1 MRIFRDFKCP
11 NGHVTEHFLSNDIE
25 VTRCD
30 CGEEAKKVISPV
42 KSVLDPISGGFAG
55 ATMKWAKDRER
66 KIQQERKANS
76 QQPFYK
82 TNLHNAKARGLIM
95 AAKLIDERPEE
106 DNVDT
111 AELETQEQFE
121 PQQEVT
127 QEPENE
133 LPDKYKGKSA
143 AELARMH
150 QEAEKLLGRQ
160 SSEVG
165 ELRKVVDS
173 YIQTQLSQQYA
184 PQQPEQDDDVDF
196 FTDPERAVSRAIE
209 KHPKIREAE
218 LYSQQYKKVTAL
230 GQLQAKHP
238 DMNNILNDDKFA
250 EWVKGSKIRTQLF
263 VQADQQYDYEA
274 ADELFSLW
282 KDRQTTVQQT
292 AQAEK
297 AGRKEA
303 VRSANT
309 GNARGNP
316 DSQSRKIYR
325 RADIIKLMK
334 TDPDRYQSLS
344 DEIMK
349 AYAEGR
355 VKQLSFRRI

>member
-1 MRIFRDFKCP
+1 
-11 NGHVTEHFLSNDIE
+11 
-25 VTRCD
+25 
-30 CGEEAKKVISPV
+30 
-42 KSVLDPISGGFAG
+42 
-55 ATMKWAKDRER
+55 
-66 KIQQERKANS
+66 
-76 QQPFYK
+76 
-82 TNLHNAKARGLIM
+82 M

-111 AELETQEQFE
+111 TELDTQEEQFEQE

-127 QEPENE
+127 QETDD

-173 YIQTQLSQQYA
+173 YIQTQLSQQQA
-184 PQQPEQDDDVDF
+184 PQETVNDDDIDYY
-196 FTDPERAVSRAIE
+196 TDPRAAVRKEIE
-209 KHPKIREAE
+209 NHPKIKEAE
-218 LYSQQYKKVTAL
+218 QYTQQYKKATAL
-230 GQLQAKHP
+230 GQLQSKHP
-238 DMNNILNDDKFA
+238 DMQTILQDNRFA
-250 EWVKGSKIRTQLF
+250 EWIKASKIRTQLF

-274 ADELFSLW
+274 ADELFTLW
-282 KDRQTTVQQT
+282 KDRQATVKQT
-292 AQAEK
+292 VQAEK

-303 VRSANT
+303 VKTANT
-309 GNARGNP
+309 GNVRGNP
-316 DSQSRKIYR
+316 DSKSRKIYR

-355 VKQLSFRRI
+355 VK

>member
-1 MRIFRDFKCP
+1 
-11 NGHVTEHFLSNDIE
+11 
-25 VTRCD
+25 
-30 CGEEAKKVISPV
+30 
-42 KSVLDPISGGFAG
+42 
-55 ATMKWAKDRER
+55 
-66 KIQQERKANS
+66 
-76 QQPFYK
+76 
-82 TNLHNAKARGLIM
+82 M

-111 AELETQEQFE
+111 TDLNTQEEQFE

-127 QEPENE
+127 QETEDD

-173 YIQTQLSQQYA
+173 YIQTQLSQQKEA
-184 PQQPEQDDDVDF
+184 PEETVDDDIDYY
-196 FTDPERAVSRAIE
+196 TDPRAAVRKEIE
-209 KHPKIREAE
+209 NHPKIKEAE
-218 LYSQQYKKVTAL
+218 QYTQQYKKATAL
-230 GQLQAKHP
+230 GQLQSKHP
-238 DMNNILNDDKFA
+238 DMQTILQDNRFA
-250 EWVKGSKIRTQLF
+250 DWIKASKIRTQLF

-274 ADELFSLW
+274 ADELFTLW
-282 KDRQTTVQQT
+282 KERQATVKQT
-292 AQAEK
+292 VQAEK

-303 VRSANT
+303 VKAANT
-309 GNARGNP
+309 GNVRGNP
-316 DSQSRKIYR
+316 DSKSRKVYR

-355 VKQLSFRRI
+355 VK

>member
-1 MRIFRDFKCP
+1 
-11 NGHVTEHFLSNDIE
+11 
-25 VTRCD
+25 
-30 CGEEAKKVISPV
+30 
-42 KSVLDPISGGFAG
+42 
-55 ATMKWAKDRER
+55 
-66 KIQQERKANS
+66 
-76 QQPFYK
+76 
-82 TNLHNAKARGLIM
+82 M
-95 AAKLIDERPEE
+95 AAKLIDERPEQE

-111 AELETQEQFE
+111 TELETQEQFE

-127 QEPENE
+127 QQETDD

-355 VKQLSFRRI
+355 VK

>member
-1 MRIFRDFKCP
+1 
-11 NGHVTEHFLSNDIE
+11 
-25 VTRCD
+25 
-30 CGEEAKKVISPV
+30 
-42 KSVLDPISGGFAG
+42 
-55 ATMKWAKDRER
+55 
-66 KIQQERKANS
+66 
-76 QQPFYK
+76 
-82 TNLHNAKARGLIM
+82 M
-95 AAKLIDERPEE
+95 AAVIIDERPEE

-111 AELETQEQFE
+111 AELETQEQFDQE
-121 PQQEVT
+121 PQPEVT
-127 QEPENE
+127 QETEDD
-133 LPDKYKGKSA
+133 LPDKYRGKSA

-173 YIQTQLSQQYA
+173 YIQTQLSQQQA
-184 PQQPEQDDDVDF
+184 PQQSQDDDIDF
-196 FTDPERAVSRAIE
+196 FTDPDRAVSKAIE
-209 KHPKIREAE
+209 NHPKIKEAE
-218 LYSQQYKKVTAL
+218 QYTQQYKKATAL
-230 GQLQAKHP
+230 NQLQAKHP
-238 DMNNILNDDKFA
+238 EMQTILQDNRFA
-250 EWVKGSKIRTQLF
+250 EWIKGSKIRTQLF

-274 ADELFSLW
+274 ADELFTLW
-282 KDRQTTVQQT
+282 KERQQTVQQT

-303 VRSANT
+303 VKAANT

-334 TDPDRYQSLS
+334 TDPDRYQALS

-355 VKQLSFRRI
+355 VK

>member
-1 MRIFRDFKCP
+1 
-11 NGHVTEHFLSNDIE
+11 
-25 VTRCD
+25 
-30 CGEEAKKVISPV
+30 
-42 KSVLDPISGGFAG
+42 
-55 ATMKWAKDRER
+55 
-66 KIQQERKANS
+66 
-76 QQPFYK
+76 
-82 TNLHNAKARGLIM
+82 M

-111 AELETQEQFE
+111 TELDTQEEQFE
-121 PQQEVT
+121 QEPQYEVT
-127 QEPENE
+127 QQTEDD
-133 LPDKYKGKSA
+133 LPDKYRGKSA

-173 YIQTQLSQQYA
+173 YIQTQLSQQQA
-184 PQQPEQDDDVDF
+184 PEQSQDDDYDY
-196 FTDPERAVSRAIE
+196 FTDPDKAINKAIE
-209 KHPKIREAE
+209 NHPKIKEAE
-218 LYSQQYKKVTAL
+218 QYTQQYKKATAL
-230 GQLQAKHP
+230 NQLQSKHP
-238 DMNNILNDDKFA
+238 DMQQILQDNRFA
-250 EWVKGSKIRTQLF
+250 DWIQGSKIRTQLF

-274 ADELFSLW
+274 ADELLSLW
-282 KDRQTTVQQT
+282 KERQTTVKQT

-303 VRSANT
+303 VKSANT

-349 AYAEGR
+349 AYQEGR
-355 VKQLSFRRI
+355 VK

>member
-1 MRIFRDFKCP
+1 
-11 NGHVTEHFLSNDIE
+11 
-25 VTRCD
+25 
-30 CGEEAKKVISPV
+30 
-42 KSVLDPISGGFAG
+42 
-55 ATMKWAKDRER
+55 
-66 KIQQERKANS
+66 
-76 QQPFYK
+76 
-82 TNLHNAKARGLIM
+82 M

-111 AELETQEQFE
+111 AELDTQQEQFEQE

-127 QEPENE
+127 QQTEDD
-133 LPDKYKGKSA
+133 LPDKYRGKSA

-173 YIQTQLSQQYA
+173 YIQTQLSQQQQA
-184 PQQPEQDDDVDF
+184 PQKQDDDDYDF
-196 FTDPERAVSRAIE
+196 FTDPDKAVSRAIE
-209 KHPKIREAE
+209 NHPKIKEAE
-218 LYSQQYKKVTAL
+218 QYTQQYKKATAL
-230 GQLQAKHP
+230 NQLQSKHP
-238 DMNNILNDDKFA
+238 DMQQILQDNRFA
-250 EWVKGSKIRTQLF
+250 EWIKGSKIRTQLF

-274 ADELFSLW
+274 ADELFTLW
-282 KDRQTTVQQT
+282 KDRQTTVKQT

-297 AGRKEA
+297 AGRQAA
-303 VRSANT
+303 VKTANT

-355 VKQLSFRRI
+355 VK